1 VVDRLRM
8 GFQVWSQFV
17 TWTELMTIGREIDSL
32 GFDELWSNDHLLP
45 QAAGGVGALGELDG
59 PVFEGWSVLFGWA
72 GITTRARMGCLVAGA
87 GYRNPGLLVKMAT
100 ALDHASGGRAVLGIG
115 AGWFEREHRAFGFG
129 YPPVGRRLDR
139 LAEAAA
145 ICRGLLDGSAVT
157 LDGEWFRTVDARND
171 PPPVQERL
179 PLAIGGSG
187 EKRTLRIVAEH
198 ADIWNADGDDPES
211 FRRRNGILDDHCR
224 AVGRAPDSIER
235 TAGLPP
241 PCVRPT
247 REEAVETLAGILEH
261 HAMPR
266 DDALRMAAASPF
278 AGPVEAVVAELGRYR
293 DAGLRAV
300 MFDWPAPFDRPTL
313 EALAGPVRAA
323 MNREDAPAAAEA

>member
-1 VVDRLRM
+1 VVARLRI

-17 TWTELMTIGREIDSL
+17 TWPELMSMGREIDEL

-45 QAAGGVGALGELDG
+45 QAAGGVGELGELDG

-72 GITTRARMGCLVAGA
+72 GITSRARMGCLVSGG

-100 ALDHASGGRAVLGIG
+100 ALDHATGGRAVLGLG
-115 AGWFEREHRAFGFG
+115 AGWFEREHRAFG
-129 YPPVGRRLDR
+129 YPYPSVGRRLDR

-157 LDGEWFRTVDARND
+157 FDGEWFGAIDARND
-171 PPPVQERL
+171 PRPVQQRL

-187 EKRTLRIVAEH
+187 EKRTLRIVAEV

-224 AVGRAPDSIER
+224 AVGREPEAIER
-235 TAGLPP
+235 TAGLPS
-241 PCVRPT
+241 PCIRKT
-247 REEAVETLAGILEH
+247 RDEAVETLAGILEH
-261 HAMPR
+261 HAIPR
-266 DDALRMAAASPF
+266 AAAMRMAASSPF
-278 AGPVEAVVAELGRYR
+278 AGPVEAVVAELRRYG

-323 MNREDAPAAAEA
+323 LDDG

>member
-1 VVDRLRM
+1 MVGRLRI

-17 TWTELMTIGREIDSL
+17 SWPELMRIGREIDSL

-45 QAAGGVGALGELDG
+45 QAAGGVGALGEIDG

-72 GITTRARMGCLVAGA
+72 GITARARMGCLVSGA
-87 GYRNPGLLVKMAT
+87 AYRNPGLLVKMAT

-115 AGWFEREHRAFGFG
+115 AGWFEREHRAFGFDF
-129 YPPVGRRLDR
+129 PPVGRRLDR

-145 ICRGLLDGSAVT
+145 IARRLLDGSTAT
-157 LDGEWFRTVDARND
+157 FEGDWFSAVDARND
-171 PPPVQERL
+171 PPPIQPRL

-211 FRRRNGILDDHCR
+211 FRRRNGILDEHCR
-224 AVGRAPDSIER
+224 SVGRAPESIER

-241 PCVRPT
+241 PCIRAT
-247 REEAVETLAGILEH
+247 REESVATLAGILEH
-261 HAMPR
+261 QAMPR
-266 DDALRMAAASPF
+266 ADAVRMAAASPF
-278 AGPVEAVVAELGRYR
+278 AAPAEAVVDELRRYR
-293 DAGLRAV
+293 DAGLGAV

-323 MNREDAPAAAEA
+323 LEGVV